1 MTTSSSKEVYDP
13 NEAKVLQFIRRVSNI
28 PVPKLCAAFEI
39 DDSYLLFMEYI
50 DGISMSQLTDEQKE
64 VVNVELQQHL
74 DVLHGIKSKS
84 IASPSGIVI
93 PPYRVMRQSS
103 KDAWSRLSSETCD
116 YVFCHN
122 DLSQENVIV
131 DPETLKIKAI
141 IDWEYAEF
149 FAAYFDYPF
158 YKRLGPSMAL
168 EGERDDVP
176 ELLQLL
182 NSESTN

>member
-1 MTTSSSKEVYDP
+1 MITSSSKEVYDP
-13 NEAKVLQFIRRVSNI
+13 VTEVLQFIRRVSNI
-28 PVPKLCAAFEI
+28 PVPKLYAAFEI

-50 DGISMSQLTDEQKE
+50 DGISMSQLSDEQKE

-84 IASPSGIVI
+84 IGGPSGIVI
-93 PPYRVMRQSS
+93 PPYRVMRRSS

-141 IDWEYAEF
+141 INWEYAEF
-149 FAAYFDYPF
+149 FPAYFDYPF